1 MASVEELDSDFA
13 FDIEGLVVG
22 DADEAAHAFLSV
34 LFGIDGFD
42 GWFALFLAF
51 FIEGVD
57 VGHLDAA
64 CVGEHDGA
72 EVARGGGA
80 EDGATEAFF
89 IDIGYEAGVVD
100 VSVGKN
106 EVVDFGGVESEV
118 AVHSIGFEAFAL
130 VHAAVEQYF
139 QSFFCCNEVLAAGYF
154 FGCTHEF
161 QFHDYVLY

>member
-34 LFGIDGFD
+34 LFGIDRFD

-80 EDGATEAFF
+80 EDGAAEAFF
-89 IDIGYEAGVVD
+89 IDVGYEA
-100 VSVGKN
+100 
-106 EVVDFGGVESEV
+106 
-118 AVHSIGFEAFAL
+118 
-130 VHAAVEQYF
+130 
-139 QSFFCCNEVLAAGYF
+139 
-154 FGCTHEF
+154 
-161 QFHDYVLY
+161 